1 MKRRAHDKRAVRS
14 GHAPR
19 SSAIARPGT
28 ARNAVLAS
36 LAVLAVVGVVA
47 AVSWLHPTPL
57 RDAKGDVAPAE
68 APSADASGWR
78 VGMLRADGLRI
89 VVSGRSDASAVLD
102 ADQFSRAE
110 VRRGYR
116 IAAKIPAL
124 LNQLYC
130 WCGCENRGVHRSNL
144 QCFEDRMAED
154 CAVCLGTA
162 EIASEMSEKGIADA
176 AKIQAAVDVRWG
188 PRR

>member
-1 MKRRAHDKRAVRS
+1 MKRRAHDKCSIRN
-14 GHAPR
+14 GHDR
-19 SSAIARPGT
+19 SSSVVARPGT
-28 ARNAVLAS
+28 ARNAVLAL
-36 LAVLAVVGVVA
+36 LAVLAVVCVA
-47 AVSWLHPTPL
+47 ALMTWLVPTPP
-57 RDAKGDVAPAE
+57 RDANVGASRAE
-68 APSADASGWR
+68 VPSAGANGWR

-102 ADQFSRAE
+102 ADQFSRPE

-124 LNQLYC
+124 LNRLYC
-130 WCGCENRGVHRSNL
+130 WCGCENRGVHRSSL

-162 EIASEMSEKGIADA
+162 EIAFEMSEKGITDA

>member
-1 MKRRAHDKRAVRS
+1 MKRRAHDQRAIRH
-14 GHAPR
+14 GHAGGSSVVAGPR
-19 SSAIARPGT
+19 A
-28 ARNAVLAS
+28 ARNAALAL
-36 LAVLAVVGVVA
+36 LAGLAVVCVVA
-47 AVSWLHPTPL
+47 LVTWLAPAPV
-57 RDAKGDVAPAE
+57 RDA
-68 APSADASGWR
+68 SADASRTQAPAADDNGWR

-89 VVSGRSDASAVLD
+89 VVSGRSDASSVLD

-162 EIASEMSEKGIADA
+162 ETAFEMSEKGITDA
-176 AKIQAAVDVRWG
+176 ARIQAAVDVRWG